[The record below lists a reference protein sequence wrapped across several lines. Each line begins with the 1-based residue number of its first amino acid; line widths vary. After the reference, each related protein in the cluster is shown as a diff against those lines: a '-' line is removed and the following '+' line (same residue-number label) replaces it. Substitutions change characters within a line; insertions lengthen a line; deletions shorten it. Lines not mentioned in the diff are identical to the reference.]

1 MFSLNFR
8 VPGPSL
14 RVLYHQKL
22 KAPDAILATLIN
34 DGVLNG
40 IEEGDTKLLAYIN
53 PVQLC
58 CKVLRC
64 LHLKRHIHIQA
75 SQSSLGFLGIQIIP
89 WETLLSDKFKT
100 WDISSVPYRISN
112 KSILTE
118 ALPFAH
124 ATLGVR
130 PKCQLKCVLL
140 SPELWFSP
148 EKKKQSHTSHVYCN
162 HRHCY
167 HLRLRPTLT
176 RTHPVWLCSTWH
188 GRFRSFITS
197 DDKL

>member
-1 MFSLNFR
+1 MLYLLALFYFTISPKAEFWASKYKASQVFMRTGQMRFCQRGAISLQRMQAMKIWVCHCSTISTTKAFLLWSRPFSNQALESLRHLAKAWQMISLNFR

-22 KAPDAILATLIN
+22 KAPDAMLATLIH

-89 WETLLSDKFKT
+89 WETLLLTSLKRG
-100 WDISSVPYRISN
+100 ISWV
-112 KSILTE
+112 
-118 ALPFAH
+118 
-124 ATLGVR
+124 
-130 PKCQLKCVLL
+130 
-140 SPELWFSP
+140 
-148 EKKKQSHTSHVYCN
+148 SHTE
-162 HRHCY
+162 
-167 HLRLRPTLT
+167 
-176 RTHPVWLCSTWH
+176 
-188 GRFRSFITS
+188 
-197 DDKL
+197 